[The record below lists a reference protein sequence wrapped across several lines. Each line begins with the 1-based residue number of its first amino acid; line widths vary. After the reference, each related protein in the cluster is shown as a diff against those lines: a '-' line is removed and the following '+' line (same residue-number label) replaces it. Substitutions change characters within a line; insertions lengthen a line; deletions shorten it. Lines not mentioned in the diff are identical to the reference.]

1 MKSSGRKVAFF
12 KSNAILFPRILPNG
26 ISIQKIF
33 SNLNSIGAFWP
44 LKMNNSK
51 SANF

>member
-1 MKSSGRKVAFF
+1 MKFSGRKFSF
-12 KSNAILFPRILPNG
+12 SKSNTILFPRILPNG

-33 SNLNSIGAFWP
+33 SNLNSIGAFCP
-44 LKMNNSK
+44 FKMNNSK